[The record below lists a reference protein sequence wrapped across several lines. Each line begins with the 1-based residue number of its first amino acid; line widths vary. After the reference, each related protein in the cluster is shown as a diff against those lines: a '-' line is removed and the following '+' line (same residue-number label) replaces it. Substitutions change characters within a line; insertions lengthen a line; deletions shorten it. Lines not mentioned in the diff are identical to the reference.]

1 MARSKETELSILQL
15 ELKKRQKICAACERK
30 LYKYEKANK
39 RVFNAVS
46 QDEVDEVKLELDT
59 QKLEIEILKTKIK
72 ELL

>member
-15 ELKKRQKICAACERK
+15 ELKKRQKICASCERK
-30 LYKYEKANK
+30 LYKYEKANE

-46 QDEVDEVKLELDT
+46 QDEIDDVKLELDT